1 MYTSLEQPASSA
13 SLETKTPSTS
23 FYLRLVGTA
32 CLLRLFSHVHFVEHL
47 GNYTLRW
54 IPITSTQ
61 RWPSSHNPL
70 LPAPPIFHFTMPPL
84 LTSRSGLSSVSVI
97 PTALFVSSVLVVVT
111 FCMRV
116 LIRIYSVLI
125 SSFDTSLFA
134 LVSTNLLILY
144 LPTIFTISP

>member
-1 MYTSLEQPASSA
+1 M
-13 SLETKTPSTS
+13 
-23 FYLRLVGTA
+23 
-32 CLLRLFSHVHFVEHL
+32 
-47 GNYTLRW
+47 
-54 IPITSTQ
+54 
-61 RWPSSHNPL
+61 
-70 LPAPPIFHFTMPPL
+70 
-84 LTSRSGLSSVSVI
+84 SVI